1 MLKIQ
6 EVRGKIENSTTS
18 TRNSKI
24 TLTVLPNKYGKN
36 HIIFALYVTVSFTA
50 DL

>member
-6 EVRGKIENSTTS
+6 EVRGKIENSTTF
-18 TRNSKI
+18 TINSKI
-24 TLTVLPNKYGKN
+24 TLTVLLNKCGKN
-36 HIIFALYVTVSFTA
+36 HIIFALYVTVSFIA